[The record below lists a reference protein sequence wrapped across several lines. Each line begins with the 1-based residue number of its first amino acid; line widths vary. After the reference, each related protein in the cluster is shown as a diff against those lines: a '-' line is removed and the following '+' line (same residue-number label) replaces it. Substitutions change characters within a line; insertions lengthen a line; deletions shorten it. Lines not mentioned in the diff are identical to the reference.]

1 MELSRTHVGYREQI
15 SEGEREGRKEGKEE
29 GGAFVY
35 LFCFGLLLGF
45 RSAHYLRK
53 RRLLQ
58 KPAPQKKK
66 IWHRGTRLT
75 QGFHV
80 SYRTAL

>member
-1 MELSRTHVGYREQI
+1 LVN
-15 SEGEREGRKEGKEE
+15 
-29 GGAFVY
+29 

-53 RRLLQ
+53 RRLPQ
-58 KPAPQKKK
+58 KPAPQKK
-66 IWHRGTRLT
+66 IFWHRGTRLT